1 VRLPLWRDLRGSF
14 SASQRLRVQPMTTCA
29 QCLKDYEA
37 DDILWAT
44 PTGDLEGDTRPYCVA
59 CAPNQPNYEREI

>member
-1 VRLPLWRDLRGSF
+1 MRGSP
-14 SASQRLRVQPMTTCA
+14 SAGERLRVQDMSECEK
-29 QCLKDYEA
+29 CLKDYEA

-44 PTGDLEGDTRPYCVA
+44 PTGELEGDTRPYCVA

>member
-1 VRLPLWRDLRGSF
+1 MRGSP
-14 SASQRLRVQPMTTCA
+14 SAGERMRVQDMTTCA

-44 PTGDLEGDTRPYCVA
+44 PTGELEGDTRPVTAWIKEYKSYHDRRYGKRVKV
-59 CAPNQPNYEREI
+59 